1 MYCREARSF
10 TVYRNLRV
18 YPVRCGV
25 VNMDNSSFI
34 SRARKKVKEGLS
46 VDDLIRKLIAF
57 SDSLEKGENTIFE
70 QLNDLYFLYYPEAA
84 DKLKERDSF
93 IKLLKESC
101 DRKSVS
107 EKTEVSAESMG
118 YDFEEEDIQLLSLSI
133 NEISNIADLRK
144 IVNDRLHDIVKKN
157 YPNLTAVLGAEIAA
171 RAIYLAGSAYSLMLM
186 PSSKIQVLGAEKA
199 MFAARKK
206 KATPKYG
213 VIYNHE
219 LMISVPDNLKGKT
232 AKIIAAYSSLA
243 AKTDVLSKEDKSGKI
258 MEKMLKD
265 INKAREKNGT

>member
-1 MYCREARSF
+1 
-10 TVYRNLRV
+10 
-18 YPVRCGV
+18 
-25 VNMDNSSFI
+25 MDNNEFI
-34 SRARKKVKEGLS
+34 EKARKKIKDGLS

-84 DKLKERDSF
+84 DKLKERDKF
-93 IKLLKESC
+93 IAALKESC
-101 DRKSVS
+101 DRKSIS
-107 EKTEVSAESMG
+107 EKLAISIESMG
-118 YDFEEEDIQLLSLSI
+118 FDLNDEDIQLLSLSV
-133 NEISNIADLRK
+133 NELSNISDLRK
-144 IVNDRLHDIVKKN
+144 VVNDRLNDIIKKK
-157 YPNLTAVLGAEIAA
+157 YPNLNAVLGSELSA
-171 RAIYLAGSAYSLMLM
+171 RIIYLAGSSSSLMLM

-219 LMISVPDNLKGKT
+219 IMLSVPENLKGKM
-232 AKIIAAYSSLA
+232 AKVIAAYTSLA
-243 AKTDVLSKEDKSGKI
+243 IKTDVLSKEDKSSII

-265 INKAREKNGT
+265 VEKVKKWNLKG

>member
-1 MYCREARSF
+1 
-10 TVYRNLRV
+10 
-18 YPVRCGV
+18 
-25 VNMDNSSFI
+25 MDNNEFI
-34 SRARKKVKEGLS
+34 EKARKKIKDGLS

-84 DKLKERDSF
+84 DKLKERDKF
-93 IKLLKESC
+93 IATLKESC
-101 DRKSVS
+101 DRKSIS
-107 EKTEVSAESMG
+107 EKLAISIESMG
-118 YDFEEEDIQLLSLSI
+118 FDLNDEDIQLLSLSI
-133 NEISNIADLRK
+133 NELNNISDLRK
-144 IVNDRLHDIVKKN
+144 VVNDRLNDIIKKK
-157 YPNLTAVLGAEIAA
+157 YPNLNAVLGSELSA
-171 RAIYLAGSAYSLMLM
+171 RIIYLAGSSSSLMLM

-219 LMISVPDNLKGKT
+219 IMLSVPENLKGKM
-232 AKIIAAYSSLA
+232 AKVIAAYTSLA
-243 AKTDVLSKEDKSGKI
+243 IKTDVLSKEDKSSII

-265 INKAREKNGT
+265 VEKVKKWNLKG

>member
-1 MYCREARSF
+1 
-10 TVYRNLRV
+10 
-18 YPVRCGV
+18 
-25 VNMDNSSFI
+25 MDNKEFI
-34 SRARKKVKEGLS
+34 EKARKKIKEGLS

-84 DKLKERDSF
+84 DKLKERDRF
-93 IKLLKESC
+93 IEVLRESC
-101 DRKSVS
+101 DRKSIS
-107 EKTEVSAESMG
+107 QKMDIPLESMG
-118 YDFEEEDIQLLSLSI
+118 FDLEDEEIQLLSLSI
-133 NEISNIADLRK
+133 NELSNISDLRK
-144 IVNDRLHDIVKKN
+144 VVNDRLNEVIRKN
-157 YPNLTAVLGAEIAA
+157 YPNLNAVLGSEIAA
-171 RAIYLAGSAYSLMLM
+171 RIIYLAGSAYSLMLM

-219 LMISVPDNLKGKT
+219 LMLPVSDKLKGKV
-232 AKIIAAYSSLA
+232 AKVIAAYTSLA
-243 AKTDVLSKEDKSGKI
+243 VKTDVLSKEDKSGKI

-265 INKAREKNGT
+265 INKVRKGNGT

>member
-1 MYCREARSF
+1 
-10 TVYRNLRV
+10 
-18 YPVRCGV
+18 
-25 VNMDNSSFI
+25 MDNNEFI
-34 SRARKKVKEGLS
+34 EKARKKIKDGLS

-84 DKLKERDSF
+84 DKLKERDKF
-93 IKLLKESC
+93 IATLKESC
-101 DRKSVS
+101 DRKSTS
-107 EKTEVSAESMG
+107 EKLAISIESMG
-118 YDFEEEDIQLLSLSI
+118 FDLNDEDIQLLSLSV
-133 NEISNIADLRK
+133 NELNNISDLRK
-144 IVNDRLHDIVKKN
+144 VVNDRLNDIIKKK
-157 YPNLTAVLGAEIAA
+157 YPNLNAVLGSELSA
-171 RAIYLAGSAYSLMLM
+171 RIIYLAGSSSSLMLM

-219 LMISVPDNLKGKT
+219 IMLSVPENLKGKM
-232 AKIIAAYSSLA
+232 AKVIAAYTSLA
-243 AKTDVLSKEDKSGKI
+243 IKTDVLSKEDKSSII

-265 INKAREKNGT
+265 VEKVKKWNLKG

>member
-1 MYCREARSF
+1 
-10 TVYRNLRV
+10 
-18 YPVRCGV
+18 
-25 VNMDNSSFI
+25 MDNNEFI
-34 SRARKKVKEGLS
+34 EKARKKIKDGLS

-84 DKLKERDSF
+84 DKLKERDKF
-93 IKLLKESC
+93 IATLKESC
-101 DRKSVS
+101 DRKSIS
-107 EKTEVSAESMG
+107 EKLAISIESMG
-118 YDFEEEDIQLLSLSI
+118 FDLNDEDIQLLSLSV
-133 NEISNIADLRK
+133 NELSNISDLRK
-144 IVNDRLHDIVKKN
+144 VVNDRLNDIIKKK
-157 YPNLTAVLGAEIAA
+157 YPNLNAVLGSELSA
-171 RAIYLAGSAYSLMLM
+171 RIIYLAGSSSSLMLM

-219 LMISVPDNLKGKT
+219 IMLSVPENLKGKM
-232 AKIIAAYSSLA
+232 AKVIAAYTSLA
-243 AKTDVLSKEDKSGKI
+243 IKTDLLSKEDKSSII

-265 INKAREKNGT
+265 VEKVKKWNLKG

>member
-1 MYCREARSF
+1 
-10 TVYRNLRV
+10 
-18 YPVRCGV
+18 
-25 VNMDNSSFI
+25 MDNNEFI
-34 SRARKKVKEGLS
+34 EKARKKIKDGLS

-84 DKLKERDSF
+84 DKLKERDKF
-93 IKLLKESC
+93 IATLKESC
-101 DRKSVS
+101 DRKSTS
-107 EKTEVSAESMG
+107 EKLAISIESMG
-118 YDFEEEDIQLLSLSI
+118 FDLNDEDIQLLSLSI
-133 NEISNIADLRK
+133 NELNNISDLRK
-144 IVNDRLHDIVKKN
+144 VVNDRLNDIIKKK
-157 YPNLTAVLGAEIAA
+157 YPNLNAVLGSELSA
-171 RAIYLAGSAYSLMLM
+171 RIIYLAGSSSSLMLM

-219 LMISVPDNLKGKT
+219 IMLSVPENLKGKM
-232 AKIIAAYSSLA
+232 AKVIAAYTSLA
-243 AKTDVLSKEDKSGKI
+243 IKTDVLSKEDKSSII

-265 INKAREKNGT
+265 VEKVKKWNLKG

>member
-1 MYCREARSF
+1 
-10 TVYRNLRV
+10 
-18 YPVRCGV
+18 
-25 VNMDNSSFI
+25 MDNNEFI
-34 SRARKKVKEGLS
+34 EKARKKIKDGLS

-84 DKLKERDSF
+84 DKLKERDKF
-93 IKLLKESC
+93 IATLKESC
-101 DRKSVS
+101 DRKSTS
-107 EKTEVSAESMG
+107 EKLAISIESMG
-118 YDFEEEDIQLLSLSI
+118 FDLNDEDIQLLSLSV
-133 NEISNIADLRK
+133 NELSNISDLRK
-144 IVNDRLHDIVKKN
+144 VVNDRLNDIIKKK
-157 YPNLTAVLGAEIAA
+157 YPNLNAVLGSELSA
-171 RAIYLAGSAYSLMLM
+171 RIIYLAGSSSSLMLM

-219 LMISVPDNLKGKT
+219 IMLSVPENLKGKM
-232 AKIIAAYSSLA
+232 AKVIAAYTSLA
-243 AKTDVLSKEDKSGKI
+243 IKTDVLSKEDKSSII

-265 INKAREKNGT
+265 VEKVKKWNLKG